1 MSNDGE
7 NPLTIGKP
15 AFFLA
20 GGTGFFRGT
29 RHAAS
34 GTLKDGL
41 PRRAASGALQP
52 QCGILITRD
61 GKRLWDPVS
70 S

>member
-41 PRRAASGALQP
+41 PRRAARGERRAP
-52 QCGILITRD
+52 TTMRD
-61 GKRLWDPVS
+61 FDYTGW
-70 S
+70 